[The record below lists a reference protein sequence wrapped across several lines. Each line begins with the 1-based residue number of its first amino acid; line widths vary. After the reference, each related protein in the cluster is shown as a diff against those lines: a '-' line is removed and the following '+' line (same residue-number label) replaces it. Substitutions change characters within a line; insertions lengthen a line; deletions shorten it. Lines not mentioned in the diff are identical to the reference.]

1 MPPWIFCCK
10 TKKSNRSNNANFN
23 RSIQG
28 GLTHQKGDRQC
39 NWDTGW
45 LDSRHMGHRQLG
57 WMGFNIWWSTRDT
70 CRCIQGIIGLLVTYM
85 WIVDT
90 RWSLG
95 HLPPLQQLTLV
106 NHPNPKFRVT
116 LQILQDIWA
125 IYSCQCVQLSV
136 PGEQTFFWW
145 NILKL
150 TSKYIWVNTINRWA
164 VDKMNH
170 QNEKN
175 SSLLI

>member
-1 MPPWIFCCK
+1 MAML
-10 TKKSNRSNNANFN
+10 SMN
-23 RSIQG
+23 
-28 GLTHQKGDRQC
+28 GL
-39 NWDTGW
+39 
-45 LDSRHMGHRQLG
+45 
-57 WMGFNIWWSTRDT
+57 IWWSTRDT

-106 NHPNPKFRVT
+106 NHPNPKDRVT
-116 LQILQDIWA
+116 LQILQDMWA
-125 IYSCQCVQLSV
+125 IYSCQSV
-136 PGEQTFFWW
+136 LGEQTFFWW

-150 TSKYIWVNTINRWA
+150 TSKYIWVNTINRWT

-170 QNEKN
+170 RKELFPFDLK
-175 SSLLI
+175 SLVLVLPSMARPPIPSFNFVRRPDNAWG